1 MNTHFVRRTLTA
13 LVATFAAGSAI
24 AAADPVL
31 VLESRVDL
39 ASTYA
44 FAIESRSL
52 CVRFGVVV
60 TDDTVEVGPTSR
72 CPACRT
78 KDLA

>member
-1 MNTHFVRRTLTA
+1 MHTTTLRRTIVA
-13 LVATFAAGSAI
+13 LAATLATGAAI

-31 VLESRVDL
+31 VLESR
-39 ASTYA
+39 AAAETTYA

-52 CVRFGVVV
+52 CVRFAVVV
-60 TDDTVEVGPTSR
+60 TERALEVGPTSR

>member
-1 MNTHFVRRTLTA
+1 MTTTTFRRTFVA
-13 LVATFAAGSAI
+13 LAATLAVGSAI

-31 VLESRVDL
+31 VLESRAADT
-39 ASTYA
+39 TYA

-60 TDDTVEVGPTSR
+60 TERTLEVGPTSR